1 MCTENQY
8 FDAIM
13 QLHQQMMHKNRNTG
27 TQHIYKPP
35 VIQRRQCWNFRKLF
49 SSQKTRMT
57 GLPCV
62 EEFRQYVQPLWHN
75 TVAWDTQTERTLA
88 ALKEEKETLMFLAGL
103 SKSTTQ
109 TWDNRQKSN
118 LTSYQMEP
126 RRQWSQTEV
135 SVGRWSTTRLV
146 DSFSCRDE
154 SVQRSDRCGRH
165 IDFSVS

>member
-75 TVAWDTQTERTLA
+75 TVA
-88 ALKEEKETLMFLAGL
+88 
-103 SKSTTQ
+103 
-109 TWDNRQKSN
+109 
-118 LTSYQMEP
+118 
-126 RRQWSQTEV
+126 
-135 SVGRWSTTRLV
+135 
-146 DSFSCRDE
+146 
-154 SVQRSDRCGRH
+154 
-165 IDFSVS
+165 